1 MEKYKIPDLKGEQG
15 NAYYIMGYVADAL
28 AAEKR
33 NDDEIK
39 LFKKR
44 AMEGDYYH
52 LVGVSLETLQNLN
65 RDISNECK

>member
-1 MEKYKIPDLKGEQG
+1 
-15 NAYYIMGYVADAL
+15 MGYVADAL
-28 AAEKR
+28 AAENR

-39 LFKKR
+39 QYQKR

-65 RDISNECK
+65 RDISNDCK

>member
-1 MEKYKIPDLKGEQG
+1 MPDLQGEQG

-44 AMEGDYYH
+44 AMEGNYYH